1 MSWGVSVARRGC
13 RHGSDLAVL
22 CPPAGWWR
30 PESTSQR
37 VVVEGSGMQREASHK
52 LQSCFTYELPF
63 AAMLLAGSK
72 CAASCITSCKMAC

>member
-1 MSWGVSVARRGC
+1 
-13 RHGSDLAVL
+13 
-22 CPPAGWWR
+22 
-30 PESTSQR
+30 
-37 VVVEGSGMQREASHK
+37 MQREASHK